1 MIASTNCC
9 FISFIFIG
17 LTLGKSFYSYIE
29 TNKSIPNKK
38 IKESNSFKIRLNI
51 FASGMMHMYERWFKN
66 ELNCD
71 LNDLSIEM
79 SKIIK
84 ETAKDF
90 M

>member
-1 MIASTNCC
+1 M
-9 FISFIFIG
+9 
-17 LTLGKSFYSYIE
+17 E
-29 TNKSIPNKK
+29 TDESIPNKK
-38 IKESNSFKIRLNI
+38 IKESNSFKIKLNI
-51 FASGMMHMYERWFKN
+51 FASGMMHMYESWFKN

-71 LNDLSIEM
+71 SNDLSTEM

>member
-1 MIASTNCC
+1 MEND
-9 FISFIFIG
+9 
-17 LTLGKSFYSYIE
+17 
-29 TNKSIPNKK
+29 KSISNKK
-38 IKESNSFKIRLNI
+38 IKELNSFKIRLNI
-51 FASGMMHMYERWFKN
+51 FTSGMMHMYERRFKN

-84 ETAKDF
+84 ETAKGF

>member
-1 MIASTNCC
+1 M
-9 FISFIFIG
+9 
-17 LTLGKSFYSYIE
+17 E
-29 TNKSIPNKK
+29 TDKSIPNKKK

-51 FASGMMHMYERWFKN
+51 FVGGMMHMYERWFKD

-84 ETAKDF
+84 ETAKILCRNKKGLLRN
-90 M
+90 

>member
-1 MIASTNCC
+1 
-9 FISFIFIG
+9 
-17 LTLGKSFYSYIE
+17 
-29 TNKSIPNKK
+29 
-38 IKESNSFKIRLNI
+38 
-51 FASGMMHMYERWFKN
+51 MHMYERWFKN

>member
-29 TNKSIPNKK
+29 NDKSIPNKV
-38 IKESNSFKIRLNI
+38 KESNSFKIRLNI
-51 FASGMMHMYERWFKN
+51 FAGGMMHMYERWFKD

-71 LNDLSIEM
+71 LNDLSIKM

-84 ETAKDF
+84 EAAKNF

>member
-1 MIASTNCC
+1 MKTD
-9 FISFIFIG
+9 
-17 LTLGKSFYSYIE
+17 
-29 TNKSIPNKK
+29 KSIPKK
-38 IKESNSFKIRLNI
+38 VKESNSFKIRLNI

-90 M
+90 MWK

>member
-1 MIASTNCC
+1 M
-9 FISFIFIG
+9 
-17 LTLGKSFYSYIE
+17 E
-29 TNKSIPNKK
+29 TDKSIPNKK

-51 FASGMMHMYERWFKN
+51 FASKMMHMYERWFKN
-66 ELNCD
+66 ELNYD